1 MSSYQLVNPYIGGE
15 FKTTFAAKSPFTA
28 AKDAWQSLSPHL
40 TSYVPRFA
48 FTMQRLSDN
57 KLFHYVI
64 KEEIINDSSSGKNV
78 NYSLSDLESDKKY
91 SEEIKDFLK
100 NVNKY
105 RNKKGGKKKKN
116 KDDDSSDSDS
126 ESDDDDDSDE
136 EIYSKVRSR
145 NTQPITWFVYYPLK
159 TYNIN
164 QLYLPTFVLPLT
176 PTVQI
181 NMSSAF
187 LG

>member
-15 FKTTFAAKSPFTA
+15 FKTTFAAKSPFNA

-48 FTMQRLSDN
+48 FTMQRLSDG
-57 KLFHYVI
+57 KFFHYVI

-78 NYSLSDLESDKKY
+78 NYSLSDLGSDKKY
-91 SEEIKDFLK
+91 TDELDMLRK
-100 NVNKY
+100 NIDGY
-105 RNKKGGKKKKN
+105 RNKKGGKGKKSK
-116 KDDDSSDSDS
+116 KDDDDSSDSDS
-126 ESDDDDDSDE
+126 DLDDSDDE
-136 EIYSKVRSR
+136 EIYSKVRSK
-145 NTQPITWFVYYPLK
+145 NSQPITWFVYYPLK
-159 TYNIN
+159 TYKIK

>member
-15 FKTTFAAKSPFTA
+15 FKTTYAAKSPFSA

-78 NYSLSDLESDKKY
+78 NYSLSDLEADNKHAD
-91 SEEIKDFLK
+91 EIKDFLK
-100 NVNKY
+100 HVNNY
-105 RNKKGGKKKKN
+105 RNKKGGKGKKK

-126 ESDDDDDSDE
+126 DLDDDSDE

-159 TYNIN
+159 TYKIDK
-164 QLYLPTFVLPLT
+164 LYLPTFVLPLT

-181 NMSSAF
+181 NMSSAW